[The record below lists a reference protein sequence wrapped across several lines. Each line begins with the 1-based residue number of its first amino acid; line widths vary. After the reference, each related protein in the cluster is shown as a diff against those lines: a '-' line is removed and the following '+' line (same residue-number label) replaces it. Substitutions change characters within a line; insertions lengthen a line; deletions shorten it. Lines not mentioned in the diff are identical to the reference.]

1 MKYQYTSKGYLNSL
15 NSNEYSGIQLLLIG
29 NIAIFILMEFLLI
42 SNNYIHDKLFYNLA
56 LVPNQVYNNFYIWQC
71 ITYLFLHGGIIHL
84 LFNML
89 GLWFL
94 GIDLEAL
101 WGKQKFLKYYFI
113 TGIGS
118 ALITIIYNVGLSN
131 PFIPIV
137 GASGAVYGLLL
148 AYGIIFPN
156 RIIYVYGI
164 FPVKIRNAV
173 IILGLVSFFYSITL
187 QKSGISHI
195 THLAGMLMGL
205 IYLIYWKNQK
215 KSMRIIYTNQQ
226 SQNTDQQITENHLN
240 DILDKMNEIGWDA
253 LSDEDKEFL
262 QNESKNYN
270 YNEPPN

>member
-15 NSNEYSGIQLLLIG
+15 NSNDYSGVKLLLIG

-56 LVPNQVYNNFYIWQC
+56 LVPNHVYNHLYIWQC

-94 GIDLEAL
+94 GIDLESL
-101 WGKQKFLKYYFI
+101 WGKQKFLKYYFL

-137 GASGAVYGLLL
+137 GGLGYEVLKLTAKYRNNIFFLIL
-148 AYGIIFPN
+148 AKP
-156 RIIYVYGI
+156 
-164 FPVKIRNAV
+164 
-173 IILGLVSFFYSITL
+173 GL
-187 QKSGISHI
+187 
-195 THLAGMLMGL
+195 
-205 IYLIYWKNQK
+205 W
-215 KSMRIIYTNQQ
+215 
-226 SQNTDQQITENHLN
+226 
-240 DILDKMNEIGWDA
+240 
-253 LSDEDKEFL
+253 L
-262 QNESKNYN
+262 QNITTKQPDDSQVEVALKALEEAFGNKLPQYTHGDT
-270 YNEPPN
+270 YVAEAIG